1 MIRQKKNSGF
11 TLAELLIVVAV
22 VGILVAISIP
32 VFTSQLHKAKVATD
46 EANLRSYYSVLMADY
61 QATGKYDY
69 DPSITDDMWKNI
81 SNTIKYKDGTTV
93 KLKAGQFSVIRPS
106 EEDPTFYGYQIH
118 YFCPDGYS
126 KTFGARDNMQKT
138 RQVQ

>member
-69 DPSITDDMWKNI
+69 RSISGRTKKSRNNKSSCIAERQAIVVSWTHPEKRR
-81 SNTIKYKDGTTV
+81 Y
-93 KLKAGQFSVIRPS
+93 P
-106 EEDPTFYGYQIH
+106 
-118 YFCPDGYS
+118 
-126 KTFGARDNMQKT
+126 ARFQMLW
-138 RQVQ
+138 

>member
-93 KLKAGQFSVIRPS
+93 KLKAGQFSVVRPT
-106 EEDPTFYGYQIH
+106 EEKPKFYGYQIH
-118 YFCPDGYS
+118 YFCADGYTR
-126 KTFGARDNMQKT
+126 TFGTSDNT
-138 RQVQ
+138 

>member
-1 MIRQKKNSGF
+1 MSRQKKNSGF
-11 TLAELLIVVAV
+11 TLAELLIVVAI

-81 SNTIKYKDGTTV
+81 SDTIKYKDGTIV
-93 KLKAGQFSVIRPS
+93 KLKAGQFFVIRPS

-118 YFCPDGYS
+118 YFCEDGYTR
-126 KTFGARDNMQKT
+126 TFGASDKT
-138 RQVQ
+138 

>member
-11 TLAELLIVVAV
+11 TLAELLIVVAI

-81 SNTIKYKDGTTV
+81 SDTINYKDGTTV
-93 KLKAGQFSVIRPS
+93 KLKAGQFSVISPS
-106 EEDPTFYGYQIH
+106 EKNPFYGYQIH

-126 KTFGARDNMQKT
+126 RTFGASDNT
-138 RQVQ
+138 

>member
-1 MIRQKKNSGF
+1 MKTQKRDSGF
-11 TLAELLIVVAV
+11 TLAELLIVVAI

-81 SNTIKYKDGTTV
+81 SDTINYKDGTTV
-93 KLKAGQFSVIRPS
+93 KLKAGKFSVIRPS
-106 EEDPTFYGYQIH
+106 EIKPKFSGYQIY
-118 YFCPDGYS
+118 YFCDGYS
-126 KTFGARDNMQKT
+126 RTFGAKN
-138 RQVQ
+138 

>member
-93 KLKAGQFSVIRPS
+93 KLKAGHFSVIRPS
-106 EEDPTFYGYQIH
+106 EENPTFCGYQIH
-118 YFCPDGYS
+118 YFCEDGYTR
-126 KTFGARDNMQKT
+126 TFGTSDNT
-138 RQVQ
+138 

>member
-32 VFTSQLHKAKVATD
+32 VFTSQRHKAKVATD

-69 DPSITDDMWKNI
+69 DPSMSDFQ
-81 SNTIKYKDGTTV
+81 
-93 KLKAGQFSVIRPS
+93 AHSVS
-106 EEDPTFYGYQIH
+106 L
-118 YFCPDGYS
+118 
-126 KTFGARDNMQKT
+126 FG
-138 RQVQ
+138 VS

>member
-81 SNTIKYKDGTTV
+81 SNTIKHKDGMTV

-106 EEDPTFYGYQIH
+106 EENPTFCGYQIH
-118 YFCPDGYS
+118 YFCEDGYTR
-126 KTFGARDNMQKT
+126 TFGTSDNT
-138 RQVQ
+138 